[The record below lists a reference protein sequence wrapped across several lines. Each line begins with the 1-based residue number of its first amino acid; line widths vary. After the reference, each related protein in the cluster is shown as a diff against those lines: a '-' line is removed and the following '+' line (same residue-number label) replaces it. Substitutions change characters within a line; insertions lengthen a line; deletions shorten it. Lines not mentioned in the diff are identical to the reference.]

1 MYRAVV
7 ITVFLLYVDRNQSV
21 FDWKDMSLIE
31 TCISA
36 LTCICG
42 NWFFAPLVKRK
53 STPNHVHIYPECC
66 MYIPQYNTVRTVVVL
81 DKVIT
86 YILDRSLIEP

>member
-1 MYRAVV
+1 
-7 ITVFLLYVDRNQSV
+7 
-21 FDWKDMSLIE
+21 MSLIE
-31 TCISA
+31 TCIPA

-53 STPNHVHIYPECC
+53 STPNHVHTYSECC
-66 MYIPQYNTVRTVVVL
+66 MYIPQHNTVRTVVVL

-86 YILDRSLIEP
+86 YILDRSFIEP

>member
-7 ITVFLLYVDRNQSV
+7 ITVFLFYVDRNQSV
-21 FDWKDMSLIE
+21 FDWRDMSLIE

-53 STPNHVHIYPECC
+53 STPNHVHIYTL
-66 MYIPQYNTVRTVVVL
+66 NVVC
-81 DKVIT
+81 T
-86 YILDRSLIEP
+86 YHNIILSGQ